1 MSRKNKIRHEGS
13 WYVFNAIA
21 IIFTGIMGFL
31 CLLPF
36 IVIISSSL
44 SSNESI
50 LRDGYSFFPREF
62 STEAYQTLFRYPE
75 TILRAYGVTIM
86 VTLIG
91 TVVGLILIS
100 MTGYV
105 LSRKDFK
112 YRNQISFLIYFT
124 SIFSGGVVPWYMM
137 YTNVLHLQDNYL
149 ALIIPSLMSPF
160 LVILMRTFI
169 NSSVPDA
176 IMESAKIDGAGDFL
190 IFRKIVLPLM
200 GPALATVGLFLA
212 LGYWNDWYLS
222 SMFISSSEKYQLQ
235 FYLYNM
241 INSAQAM
248 SSLAARNP
256 NVSVR
261 NIPTESV
268 KMAMAVVAT
277 GPVFL
282 FYPFVQKYFV
292 QGITVGAVKG

>member
-1 MSRKNKIRHEGS
+1 MKRSHKIRHGTS
-13 WYVFNAIA
+13 FYVFNAFA
-21 IIFTGIMGFL
+21 LAFTGILAIL

-36 IVIISSSL
+36 IIIISNSL
-44 SSNESI
+44 SSNQSI
-50 LRDGYSFFPREF
+50 LRDGYSLWPRDF
-62 STEAYQTLFRYPE
+62 SAEAYATLFRYPE
-75 TILRAYGVTIM
+75 TILRSYGVTIF

-91 TVVGLILIS
+91 TAVGLMLIA

-105 LSRKDFK
+105 LSRRDFK
-112 YRNQISFLIYFT
+112 YRNKVSFFIYFT
-124 SIFSGGVVPWYMM
+124 SIFGGGVVPWYMM
-137 YTNVLHLQDNYL
+137 YSNYLHLKDSYL

-176 IMESAKIDGAGDFL
+176 VMESAKIDGAGDFL
-190 IFRKIVLPLM
+190 IFVKIVLPII
-200 GPALATVGLFLA
+200 PSALATIGLFLA

-222 SMFISSSEKYQLQ
+222 SMFIESSEKYQLQ

-248 SSLAARNP
+248 SSIAARNP

-261 NIPTESV
+261 TLPTESM

-282 FYPFVQKYFV
+282 FYPFVQMYFV